1 MQKTSSK
8 AQMSVTPFLIL
19 FPITLIVYILNV
31 SSIVENCFRL
41 CNICRTLLWQRLVH
55 LLTQLLLSPF
65 FIPFRS
71 HKFQTCVP
79 KTSLLNPLIS
89 LGSAGAQQ
97 HSRSGHFCLGV

>member
-1 MQKTSSK
+1 MEKTSSK
-8 AQMSVTPFLIL
+8 EQMSVTPFLIL

-65 FIPFRS
+65 VIPF
-71 HKFQTCVP
+71 HIYKFQTRAP
-79 KTSLLNPLIS
+79 KASLLNPLIS
-89 LGSAGAQQ
+89 LGSAGAQR
-97 HSRSGHFCLGV
+97 HSSSGHFV